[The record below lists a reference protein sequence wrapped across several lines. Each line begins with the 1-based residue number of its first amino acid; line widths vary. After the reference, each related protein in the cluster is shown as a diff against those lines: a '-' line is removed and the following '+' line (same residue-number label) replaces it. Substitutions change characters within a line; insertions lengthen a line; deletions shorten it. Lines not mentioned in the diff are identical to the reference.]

1 MIIGVPHVPAAH
13 ARIPNYLINAVPH
26 HLTWWTKAAL
36 EAVAARAGLVSAAV
50 EIAPWSDVDA
60 IVYWMERCSPVKCRQ
75 VHYRHS
81 WAWHA
86 SALIGFMG
94 GFVMR
99 KLKPEPF
106 RPDDEGASLLL
117 VARKPAIA

>member
-60 IVYWMERCSPVKCRQ
+60 IVYWMERCSPVKCCQ